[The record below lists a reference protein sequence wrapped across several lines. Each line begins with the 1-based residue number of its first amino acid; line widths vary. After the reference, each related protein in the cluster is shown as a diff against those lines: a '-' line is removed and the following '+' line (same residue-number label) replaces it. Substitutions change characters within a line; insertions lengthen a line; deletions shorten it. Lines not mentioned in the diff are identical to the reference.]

1 MPFHMA
7 PKVDEDPLRAGVSK
21 SMSGRERKKIK
32 VPQNVATSCTHSIVE
47 QWHRFIKLKSI
58 RCSPEGVV
66 NDWNA
71 FLVVQILVLY
81 FQFLVS
87 ILLYFISKYNF
98 FLIKR
103 SGTPHILY

>member
-71 FLVVQILVLY
+71 FLVVPCALFSIPCVYSIVL
-81 FQFLVS
+81 
-87 ILLYFISKYNF
+87 N
-98 FLIKR
+98 
-103 SGTPHILY
+103 